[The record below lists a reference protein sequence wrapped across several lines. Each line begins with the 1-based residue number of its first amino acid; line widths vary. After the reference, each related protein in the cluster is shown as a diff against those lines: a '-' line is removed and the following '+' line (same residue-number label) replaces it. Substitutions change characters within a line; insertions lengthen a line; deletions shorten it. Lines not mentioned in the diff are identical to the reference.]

1 MSQIDASVR
10 RLLTNAEAEADEF
23 RERERRVIR
32 QTQREARVKAAWDR
46 VQFLQTEADRWY
58 ARTPTREDYIATLV
72 RLTVELMRTLRE
84 EGLTHLDEQLAKG
97 PPAREVAREV
107 WRLAGA
113 GETAAATALLLRIW
127 TLPLGREVVE
137 ELRRG
142 LMTKVWPLLF
152 RETCDL
158 AEEGPP
164 AAPAPGV
171 GHGEGSGAGN
181 AGDQGGAGQGEE
193 ADTTKPPSPLQLDI
207 LQALRTVK
215 ATDSDKRVTGPD
227 IASKVGGEA
236 TEQSVKA
243 PLAALNRH
251 GLVSSKTGRGGGT
264 WLTPEGLDCI
274 NSLRPKR

>member
-1 MSQIDASVR
+1 MSQIDASVLH
-10 RLLTNAEAEADEF
+10 LLLVNAEAEADAI
-23 RERERRVIR
+23 RERERRVIL

-58 ARTPTREDYIATLV
+58 ARTPTREDHVATLV

-113 GETAAATALLLRIW
+113 GETADATTLLLRIW

-164 AAPAPGV
+164 AAPAPGA
-171 GHGEGSGAGN
+171 GQAEEAGAVRT
-181 AGDQGGAGQGEE
+181 GDQGAAGQGEVDGE
-193 ADTTKPPSPLQLDI
+193 EELSDRQRAILETMLKDEITSRRRRQPRDEIVGRINRTHKP
-207 LQALRTVK
+207 
-215 ATDSDKRVTGPD
+215 
-227 IASKVGGEA
+227 ASYHKDF
-236 TEQSVKA
+236 
-243 PLAALNRH
+243 AALVKL
-251 GLVSSKTGRGGGT
+251 GLLQSQEGSGGGV
-264 WLTPEGLDCI
+264 WLTFQ
-274 NSLRPKR
+274 KRAEVERLLTSN